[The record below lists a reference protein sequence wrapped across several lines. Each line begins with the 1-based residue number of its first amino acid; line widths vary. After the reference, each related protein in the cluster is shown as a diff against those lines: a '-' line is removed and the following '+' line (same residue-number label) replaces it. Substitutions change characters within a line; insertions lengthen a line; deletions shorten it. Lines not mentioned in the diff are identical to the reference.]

1 MVKLREVGR
10 NACWKVQKGWDAIHL
25 RRQVKNKIPRQEEM
39 STGKA
44 SESHCCGFTPL
55 MFARCLRRS
64 VPLWRHTSV
73 VPTPSYPTYDKGLHR
88 SFCHSALILQC
99 LSNKYH
105 VLHKLLYVTVG
116 SQLQSGKDSP
126 AEAKLS
132 WSCGTW
138 YEEQM
143 RCYNHAESKEMTD
156 YKYSS
161 SCTVLKHWSR
171 NLSKNPHPCLRRSK
185 LTRHIKCIYFCIG
198 LPTALSPWSFSS
210 HTPSPSYFPP
220 RSLQGRDLCD
230 STCFQRHSGITA
242 HRLQES

>member
-1 MVKLREVGR
+1 MHAERFKRAEMLFTSEDRWRIKYLDKKRWVKG
-10 NACWKVQKGWDAIHL
+10 KPQKATVVDSLLWCLLG
-25 RRQVKNKIPRQEEM
+25 VCEGVSP
-39 STGKA
+39 
-44 SESHCCGFTPL
+44 SEGTPL
-55 MFARCLRRS
+55 LFQL
-64 VPLWRHTSV
+64 H
-73 VPTPSYPTYDKGLHR
+73 PTLLMTKVCR

-116 SQLQSGKDSP
+116 SQSQSGKDSP

-132 WSCGTW
+132 WSYGTW

-161 SCTVLKHWSR
+161 SCTVLKHLSR
-171 NLSKNPHPCLRRSK
+171 NLSKNPYPCIRCSK

-220 RSLQGRDLCD
+220 QSLQGRDLCD